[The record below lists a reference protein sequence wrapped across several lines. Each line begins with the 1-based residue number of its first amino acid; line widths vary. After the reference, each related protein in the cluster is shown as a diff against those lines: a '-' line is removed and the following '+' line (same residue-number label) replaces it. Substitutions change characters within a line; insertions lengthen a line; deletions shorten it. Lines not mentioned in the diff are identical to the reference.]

1 MSQKTARCSEP
12 EALAALLGH
21 TLDPINQLFLH
32 SRMLRAR
39 GHSLGPE
46 RHREWIEKM
55 RRSRRL
61 AILLIARGVL
71 PSSREDRP
79 LAIGH
84 DAASILESDRRQGL
98 RFAVEAEAVL
108 GLCGDDDVR
117 DLVDEMVEAER
128 TDIVRLEAW
137 LAGKQAREPRR
148 DARHLMPKPGS
159 AAASV
164 AALDALLPPTV
175 AAVSQIFLHSL
186 IFDGQGRKE
195 DAARELQ
202 AALRMMYRSEALLE
216 RLLDLGAVPP
226 GTGHG
231 TVAIDAGP
239 GGAERTAAAVHRRM
253 HVLLDEHLRSVD
265 PHGDP
270 GTWSLLDGLR
280 RASRDEAEEIAAR
293 LAARAGKAL
302 HARHDEPASS

>member
-1 MSQKTARCSEP
+1 MSQRMARCSEL

-39 GHSLGPE
+39 GHSLGAE

-61 AILLIARGVL
+61 AILLIARGAL

-84 DAASILESDRRQGL
+84 DAAAILESDRRQGM
-98 RFAVEAEAVL
+98 RFADEAEAVL
-108 GLCGDDDVR
+108 GACADNDARV
-117 DLVDEMVEAER
+117 LVEEIVAAER
-128 TDIVRLEAW
+128 ADLVRLEAW
-137 LAGKQAREPRR
+137 LAAEEAREPRR
-148 DARHLMPKPGS
+148 DTRHLMPKPGS
-159 AAASV
+159 EAASV

-175 AAVSQIFLHSL
+175 AAVSQLFLHSL
-186 IFDGQGRKE
+186 IFGGHGQAE
-195 DAARELQ
+195 AAARELQ

-216 RLLDLGAVPP
+216 RLLDLGAVPS

-239 GGAERTAAAVHRRM
+239 GGAERTAAEVHRRM
-253 HVLLDEHLRSVD
+253 LALLDDHLGSVD

-270 GTWSLLDGLR
+270 GTWTLLDGLR
-280 RASRDEAEEIAAR
+280 RAARDEAEEIAAR
-293 LAARAGKAL
+293 LAA
-302 HARHDEPASS
+302 

>member
-1 MSQKTARCSEP
+1 MSQKAARCSEP

-32 SRMLRAR
+32 SRMLRAW

-71 PSSREDRP
+71 PSSREDTP
-79 LAIGH
+79 LAIGQ
-84 DAASILESDRRQGL
+84 DAAAILESDRRQGM
-98 RFAVEAEAVL
+98 RFAEEAEAALDDCADDEVRVL
-108 GLCGDDDVR
+108 VE
-117 DLVDEMVEAER
+117 EMVAAER
-128 TDIVRLEAW
+128 ADLLRLEAW
-137 LAGKQAREPRR
+137 LAGEEAREPRR

-159 AAASV
+159 EAASV

-175 AAVSQIFLHSL
+175 AAVSQFFLHSL
-186 IFDGQGRKE
+186 IFGGRGRAE

-216 RLLDLGAVPP
+216 RLLDLGAVPS
-226 GTGHG
+226 GAGHG
-231 TVAIDAGP
+231 TVAIDAGT

-253 HVLLDEHLRSVD
+253 LALLDDRLGSVD

-270 GTWSLLDGLR
+270 GTWALLDGLR

-293 LAARAGKAL
+293 LAA
-302 HARHDEPASS
+302 